1 MDMENQQ
8 DQQLIQSRRSQM
20 ITAAEKEKS
29 VLAAFFLSLLLGPLG
44 LFYATIKGGI
54 IMTFIAVVF
63 CLFAVLTHSP
73 MLLTIVIAGVWI
85 GALIWAYNA
94 AKRTISNMETRI
106 KYRNN
111 ESVFFKSLILFFAFV
126 ITIPLIIVL
135 LYIIKQGVTQVN
147 WNFLTNV
154 PAPVGEP
161 GGGIA
166 NALVGSIV
174 IILMSSI
181 VAIPLGIMAG
191 IYLSENPGTK
201 LAYYSGLCV
210 DILQGVPSIV
220 VGIVVYFWIVKPL
233 GTFSA
238 MSGSVALAIMML
250 PIVIRS
256 TEQTLRLL
264 PPSLKEAALSL
275 GVPYHRVILKVIVPC
290 GFAGILSGIML
301 SVARIIGETAP
312 LLFTAFGNPYLTI
325 HLSKPKES
333 FFALAKPMESLPHL
347 IYTYATSP
355 YDDWH
360 NLAWG
365 ASFILLM
372 FVLFLNIFTKLLTRK
387 WNIQL

>member
-1 MDMENQQ
+1 MEARLKIRN
-8 DQQLIQSRRSQM
+8 
-20 ITAAEKEKS
+20 TK
-29 VLAAFFLSLLLGPLG
+29 SLLFKG
-44 LFYATIKGGI
+44 LI
-54 IMTFIAVVF
+54 VF
-63 CLFAVLTHSP
+63 L
-73 MLLTIVIAGVWI
+73 
-85 GALIWAYNA
+85 
-94 AKRTISNMETRI
+94 
-106 KYRNN
+106 
-111 ESVFFKSLILFFAFV
+111 AFL
-126 ITIPLIIVL
+126 ITIPLIVVL
-135 LYIIKQGVTQVN
+135 LYIIKQGVMQVN
-147 WNFLTNV
+147 WHFLTHV

-166 NALVGSIV
+166 NALVGSILMV
-174 IILMSSI
+174 AVATII
-181 VAIPLGIMAG
+181 AIPVGILSG
-191 IYLSENPGTK
+191 IYLSENPSTK

-220 VGIVVYFWIVKPL
+220 IGIVVYLWIVKPA

-238 MSGSVALAIMML
+238 ISGSVALAIMML

-275 GVPYHRVILKVIVPC
+275 GVPYHRVIIKVIVPC
-290 GFAGILSGIML
+290 GFSGILSGIML

-312 LLFTAFGNPYLTI
+312 LLFTALGNSF
-325 HLSKPKES
+325 LSYSMK
-333 FFALAKPMESLPHL
+333 KPMESLPHL

-372 FVLFLNIFTKLLTRK
+372 FVLILNIVTKLITRK